1 MVLEEGEEE
10 EEAEEEVVEAEEEEE
25 EAAIR
30 TMKKDSQIAKMKAIP
45 IPLDLAQIQTMVLI
59 NQTATLANHVIIQ
72 VSTSQI

>member
-10 EEAEEEVVEAEEEEE
+10 EEAEEEVVEAEEEE
-25 EAAIR
+25 AAIR
-30 TMKKDSQIAKMKAIP
+30 TMTKDSQIAKMKAIP